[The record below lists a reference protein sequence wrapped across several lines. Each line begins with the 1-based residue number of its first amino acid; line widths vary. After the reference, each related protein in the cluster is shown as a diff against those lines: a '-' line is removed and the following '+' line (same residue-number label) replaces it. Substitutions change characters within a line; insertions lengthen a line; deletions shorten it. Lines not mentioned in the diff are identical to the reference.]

1 MRKQC
6 TNAIFRDIFQTLHKS
21 SAICMYVEIINRLIL
36 RGDQPSAAENIKEHS
51 LIYTEYTFS
60 SRRLEQRKQFV
71 LNAAR
76 ATRYT

>member
-1 MRKQC
+1 
-6 TNAIFRDIFQTLHKS
+6 
-21 SAICMYVEIINRLIL
+21 MYVEIINRPIL
-36 RGDQPSAAENIKEHS
+36 RVGQPSAAENIKEHS